1 MNRAHAALPL
11 FAAALAASVL
21 PSAAHADVRLP
32 AIFGDRMVLQR
43 ETEAVIWGWARPG
56 ETVTVSASWTD
67 AKRETQTDRDGR
79 FRLTFPTAKAGGGGS
94 PHTLTVSGDNS
105 ITFENVLLGEVWL
118 CSGQS
123 NMEWPLAQTDNAQ
136 EAIAAANHPNIRLF
150 TVENTISAHERI
162 DANGAW
168 AVCSPETAKNFS
180 AVGYSFARSLQEKLG
195 DDLPIGLIAADW
207 GGTPAESWTSASGL
221 KNFPEFFETLE
232 FLNAMGRDPAVR
244 AKILRERGEG
254 WWNSLDRMSKPPA
267 NWATGDFDDAAWK
280 KATLPATWGEGG
292 TADLAGFDGVGY
304 FRRVIDLPAEFDG
317 KAATLELGPID
328 DYDDA
333 WVNGKLIG
341 STHGENQWSAARKYS
356 VPEGVLKAGRNVVAV
371 RVLDTGGIGG
381 INGQAAQLALRTSG
395 PEGRTVSLAGE
406 WRYLKGAEARALP
419 PRQQNVGI
427 GPNMATTLYN
437 GMIAPIVGF
446 PLRGAI
452 WYQGESNVGR
462 HEQYSRLFPTMILDW
477 RERWK
482 SAGAKTDFPFYF
494 VQIAPFNYG
503 GSATADGSAYLRD
516 AQRTAAS
523 TPNSGMAVT
532 LDIGNPADIHPRNK
546 KTVGDRLARW
556 ALAQTYG
563 QSILPSGPMFK
574 FVRREGD
581 KLRVEFDHVGSGLE
595 FRGDPAAS
603 RSFWIAG
610 EDQKFF
616 VATAAID
623 GETLLLSSPRVP
635 RPAVARY
642 AWANSPAAVLF
653 NKDGLPASSFRS
665 DTWGDDA
672 KPPSNDDEMR
682 GYRTSEPGYIDLFNG
697 KDLTGWVN
705 VNCAPSTWQIGQDDE
720 GGAVIACS
728 GVPTGVLRT
737 DRMYENFEL
746 ELEYRHHVPGGNAGL
761 FVWSDAITA
770 RGQPFTRSVEVQVM
784 DGQEGDWYTSDGDI
798 FPIHGAKMT
807 PENPRGNGDRAFPT
821 EKRANR
827 APLWNHYHVICNN
840 GEISLAVNGKVVT
853 RGKNITP
860 RKGYICLE
868 AEGSPV
874 DFRNIRIKE
883 LASTGATTDQ
893 TATED
898 QGFVSLYTG
907 VDLAG
912 WKVEPHHVGHWTA
925 RDWTLNFDGKA
936 EGDLWSEKSY
946 KDFVLICDWRWS
958 GEAKDADLPVVLANG
973 DYAVDAD
980 GKQKTQRVKEAGDS
994 GIYLRGSSKSQ
1005 VNMWCWPIGSGE
1017 VHGYRVDP
1025 KMSPEVRAGVTPKE
1039 VADAPIGRWNR
1050 FEITM
1055 KGDRLTVV
1063 LNGKTV
1069 IENAQLPGVAAEG
1082 PIALQAHGS
1091 PIQFANIYIKEI
1103 K

>member
-1 MNRAHAALPL
+1 MNRQSIVPSLL
-11 FAAALAASVL
+11 LATLAVSTSVN
-21 PSAAHADVRLP
+21 PAHADVRLP
-32 AIFGDRMVLQR
+32 AIFGDNMVLQR

-56 ETVTVSASWTD
+56 EKITVSATWTEE
-67 AKRETQTDRDGR
+67 KRGIEADKDGR
-79 FRLTFPTAKAGGGGS
+79 FRLLMPTGAAGG
-94 PHTLTVSGDNS
+94 PHKLTVSGDNS
-105 ITFENVLLGEVWL
+105 VTFENVLLGEVWL

-123 NMEWPLAQTDNAQ
+123 NMEWPLAETDNAKA
-136 EAIAAANHPNIRLF
+136 AIAAADHPNVRLF
-150 TVENTISAHERI
+150 TVENTISAHQRI
-162 DANGAW
+162 DVTGAW
-168 AVCSPETAKNFS
+168 AACKPETAAKFS
-180 AVGYSFARSLQEKLG
+180 AVGYYFARALQEKLG
-195 DDLPIGLIAADW
+195 HDLPIGLISADW

-221 KNFPEFFETLE
+221 AKFPEFAETIE
-232 FLNAMGRDPAVR
+232 FLNQMGSDPAAR
-244 AKILRERGEG
+244 AKIMRERGEG
-254 WWNSLDRMSKPPA
+254 WWTSLDRVSKAPA
-267 NWATGDFDDAAWK
+267 NWAAAEFDDSGWK
-280 KATLPATWGEGG
+280 KASLPASWGEGG
-292 TADLAGFDGVGY
+292 TGDLGGGFDGVAY
-304 FRRVIDLPAEFDG
+304 FRRVIELTKDWEGA
-317 KAATLELGPID
+317 AATLELGPID

-333 WVNGKLIG
+333 WVNGKPVG
-341 STHGENQWSAARKYS
+341 ATHGENQWAAARTYA
-356 VPEGVLKAGRNVVAV
+356 VPAGLLKAGKNVIAV

-381 INGQAAQLALRTSG
+381 VNGKPDQLALRGGGS
-395 PEGRTVSLAGE
+395 EGVAASLAGE
-406 WRYLKGAEARALP
+406 WRYMKGAEARALP
-419 PRQQNVGI
+419 PRQANVGI
-427 GPNMATTLYN
+427 GPGMATTLYN

-477 RERWK
+477 REKWK
-482 SAGAKTDFPFYF
+482 NAGARTDLPFYF

-503 GSATADGSAYLRD
+503 GSATADASAYLRD

-532 LDIGNPADIHPRNK
+532 LDIGNPTDIHPRNK
-546 KTVGDRLARW
+546 KDVGARLARL
-556 ALAQTYG
+556 ALANTYG
-563 QSILPSGPMFK
+563 QKVIASGPVYK
-574 FVRREGD
+574 QARREGET
-581 KLRVEFDHVGSGLE
+581 LRIEFDSTGSGLE

-610 EDQKFF
+610 EDQRFF
-616 VATAAID
+616 VASAKID
-623 GETLLLSSPRVP
+623 GESIVLSHPRVKQ
-635 RPAVARY
+635 PAVARY
-642 AWANSPAAVLF
+642 AWANSSAAVLF
-653 NKDGLPASSFRS
+653 NKEGLPASSFRS
-665 DTWGDDA
+665 DTWGSEA

-682 GYRTSEPGYIDLFNG
+682 GYRTKEPGYIDLFNG

-705 VNCAPSTWQIGQDDE
+705 VNCAPSTWKLGQDEE

-728 GVPTGVLRT
+728 GVPTGVMRT
-737 DRMYENFEL
+737 DRMFENFEL
-746 ELEYRHHVPGGNAGL
+746 ELEYRHHVAGGNAGL
-761 FVWSDAITA
+761 FVWSDALTA

-827 APLWNHYHVICNN
+827 APLWNHYHVVCNN

-853 RGKNITP
+853 RGRNVTP

-883 LASTGATTDQ
+883 LPSTGATSDQ

-898 QGFVSLYTG
+898 RGFVSLYTG
-907 VDLAG
+907 VDLSG
-912 WKVEPHHVGHWTA
+912 WKVEPHHQGHWTA
-925 RDWTLNFDGKA
+925 NDWTLNFDGKA

-958 GEAKDADLPVVLANG
+958 GESKDADLPVVLANG
-973 DYAVDAD
+973 DYALDEN

-1017 VHGYRVDP
+1017 VHGYRTDA
-1025 KMSPEVRAGVTPKE
+1025 KMPPEVRAGVTPKE

-1069 IENAQLPGVAAEG
+1069 IENAQLPGVVAEG

-1091 PIQFANIYIKEI
+1091 PIQFANIYIKEL